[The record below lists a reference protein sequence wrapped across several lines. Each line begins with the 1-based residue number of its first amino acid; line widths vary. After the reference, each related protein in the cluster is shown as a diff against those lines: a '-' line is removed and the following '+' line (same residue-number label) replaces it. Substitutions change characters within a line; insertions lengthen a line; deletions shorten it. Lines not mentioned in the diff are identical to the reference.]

1 MGRRTQTLKDQQQY
15 WHNKAT
21 DLTLQMSTLELSI
34 AQDDQ
39 ATEEEVER
47 LMQELASVEAS
58 LATLQSKN

>member
-1 MGRRTQTLKDQQQY
+1 
-15 WHNKAT
+15 
-21 DLTLQMSTLELSI
+21 MSTLELSI
-34 AQDDQ
+34 VQDDQ